1 MKRIGLFPGSF
12 DPFTKG
18 HEAVIQKA
26 VHLFDEIVIGIGIN
40 TSKMSYFTL
49 ESRIAHV
56 SSLFKDEPRISVR
69 TYQKLTVEFAKEI
82 GAEYIIR
89 GLRDSKDFDYEKPIA
104 HMNFEISSGVETVF
118 FLTEQKY
125 AAINSN
131 IVREIHKNHA
141 SIEKFVTNSEL
152 LR

>member
-18 HEAVIQKA
+18 HEAVIRKA
-26 VHLFDEIVIGIGIN
+26 TKLFDEIVIGVGIN
-40 TSKMSYFTL
+40 TSKNNYFEL
-49 ESRIAHV
+49 ENRLAHIQSLMKEYPNV
-56 SSLFKDEPRISVR
+56 SVK
-69 TYQKLTVEFAKEI
+69 TYQKLTVDFAEEI
-82 GAEYIIR
+82 GAKYIIR

-104 HMNFEISSGVETVF
+104 HMNFEISSGIETVF

-131 IVREIHKNHA
+131 IVREIHKNKA